1 MLNSFETAAGSRIK
15 NKKQAPAINAGL
27 KRFKSQ
33 TKTNEEIEVSKGSSS
48 PIDSSDNTRRLHT
61 NLTAAEDNNALS
73 SIEGIQKQQSGE
85 VVSKLLPIDSGLKE
99 LSIVES
105 DNSAHGGFETPGQ
118 GLTNK
123 RH

>member
-1 MLNSFETAAGSRIK
+1 MLNSFETAGSRIK

-48 PIDSSDNTRRLHT
+48 PIGSSENTKRLHT
-61 NLTAAEDNNALS
+61 NLTAEDNNALS

-105 DNSAHGGFETPGQ
+105 DNSAYGGIETPAQ